1 MRLPYPAELFS
12 SPSAVTSEKTP
23 QSVLTIA
30 NLTQQIV
37 GLRFS
42 RKDEMEADLGGLHYM
57 VKAGYNP
64 YGMVETM
71 QMLQNQN
78 QIRPIEFLSSHPS
91 PENRI
96 GYLTQEIQTKYY
108 NLAGLKIAKE
118 DYYKSVRP
126 RLGN

>member
-1 MRLPYPAELFS
+1 VRSIPSPAN
-12 SPSAVTSEKTP
+12 EK
-23 QSVLTIA
+23 
-30 NLTQQIV
+30 
-37 GLRFS
+37 
-42 RKDEMEADLGGLHYM
+42 ADLGGLYYM

-64 YGMVETM
+64 YSMVDTM

-108 NLAGLKIAKE
+108 NPAGLKIAKE
-118 DYYKSVRP
+118 DYYKAVLSQ
-126 RLGN
+126 LNK